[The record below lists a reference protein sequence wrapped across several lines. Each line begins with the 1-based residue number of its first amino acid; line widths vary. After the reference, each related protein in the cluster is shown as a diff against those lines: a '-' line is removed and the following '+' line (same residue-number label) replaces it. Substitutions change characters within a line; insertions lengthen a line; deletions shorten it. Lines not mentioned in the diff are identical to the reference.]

1 MKKLL
6 LKTMFLLCVLIAGS
20 SSTWATTYK
29 LEKVTSVEAGSMYV
43 FEQDGHV
50 MKNTLYS
57 SSALQTT
64 DTYNTTGLSGTETY
78 VWCLESATGG
88 FYMRN
93 VSKDSK
99 EYLNNTSSTTMS
111 FGDKNSIWSFSFED
125 GVALIQNSS
134 NENRFLG
141 FMNLISYVYK
151 AYDSNY
157 APDLSE
163 HPHAITVYKL
173 VEEVDVPSS
182 SVSFAEKT
190 PSIDFPGKTTYSQKP
205 ETATG
210 YSYET
215 GASITYEITANTA
228 GATIDASLGKV
239 TVAHEGSVTVKATA
253 AAIEGKFTSSYDTYN
268 LTVNDNRIEA
278 PISFPVT
285 TAVAMMGEDFDEPV
299 LTNDQ
304 GLTITYSSDNEAVA
318 TVNATSG
325 AVTLVAV
332 GTANI
337 IATFA
342 GDATY
347 KNTIAQYEL
356 TVNKG
361 AQALPYEES
370 FNKTFGE
377 FTTDGV
383 EVNEIKVWNCVQ
395 SSDFAKATSS
405 ISGINHNA
413 ESWLTSPVIDA
424 TNVTHFALSFE
435 QSIDSY
441 FGTIANEAMVY
452 AKSVGDTDW
461 TKLSITYPTTPKDGY
476 SSFVTTTVDLSAFAG
491 NKMQIAFVYIGT
503 TSKAGAWLVKNVKF
517 SESAVDITVTSD
529 GWATYVTPYALRF
542 GEGDAYIVNA
552 TGDKVV
558 YLESVTDVPAS
569 TPVILKGEGTK
580 TATVLTTADAIT
592 DNKLAVSDG
601 NVTSCYVLAKM
612 ANGVGFYKWNGGAL
626 SSGRVYLPTDVV
638 TSAHEFLGLTLG
650 DETGVNEVRG
660 RRSEGRGEV
669 YDLQGRKVLKPTQG
683 LYIVNG
689 KRVVVK

>member
-1 MKKLL
+1 M
-6 LKTMFLLCVLIAGS
+6 
-20 SSTWATTYK
+20 
-29 LEKVTSVEAGSMYV
+29 
-43 FEQDGHV
+43 
-50 MKNTLYS
+50 
-57 SSALQTT
+57 
-64 DTYNTTGLSGTETY
+64 
-78 VWCLESATGG
+78 
-88 FYMRN
+88 
-93 VSKDSK
+93 
-99 EYLNNTSSTTMS
+99 
-111 FGDKNSIWSFSFED
+111 
-125 GVALIQNSS
+125 
-134 NENRFLG
+134 
-141 FMNLISYVYK
+141 
-151 AYDSNY
+151 
-157 APDLSE
+157 
-163 HPHAITVYKL
+163 
-173 VEEVDVPSS
+173 
-182 SVSFAEKT
+182 
-190 PSIDFPGKTTYSQKP
+190 
-205 ETATG
+205 
-210 YSYET
+210 
-215 GASITYEITANTA
+215 
-228 GATIDASLGKV
+228 
-239 TVAHEGSVTVKATA
+239 AHEGSVTVKATA
-253 AAIEGKFTSSYDTYN
+253 AAIEGKFTSSYDTYT
-268 LTVNDNRIEA
+268 LTVNDNRTEA

-299 LTNDQ
+299 LTNDK
-304 GLTITYSSDNEAVA
+304 GLTVTYSSDNEAVA
-318 TVNATSG
+318 TVDDTSG
-325 AVTLVAV
+325 EVTLVAV

-347 KNTIAQYEL
+347 KYTTAQYEL

-405 ISGINHNA
+405 INVNYDA

-424 TNVTHFALSFE
+424 TNVSHFALSFE

-452 AKSVGDTDW
+452 AKNVGDTDW
-461 TKLSITYPTTPKDGY
+461 TKLSITYPTTPKDGYY

-542 GEGDAYIVNA
+542 DEGDAYIVNT

-558 YLESVTDVPAS
+558 YLESVTDVPTD

-601 NVTSCYVLAKM
+601 TVTECYVLAKKI
-612 ANGVGFYKWNGGAL
+612 NGVGFYKWTGGAL
-626 SSGRVYLPTDVV
+626 SAGRVYLPTSVV
-638 TSAHEFLGLTLG
+638 
-650 DETGVNEVRG
+650 GVNEVRG

-689 KRVVVK
+689 KRVAVK

>member
-1 MKKLL
+1 MKKLI
-6 LKTMFLLCVLIAGS
+6 LKTMFLLCVLIAS
-20 SSTWATTYK
+20 
-29 LEKVTSVEAGSMYV
+29 
-43 FEQDGHV
+43 
-50 MKNTLYS
+50 S
-57 SSALQTT
+57 SSALAGDVTFTAGT
-64 DTYNTTGLSGTETY
+64 DQGTNGTSGNPDSMEKAGVTISGTDF
-78 VWCLESATGG
+78 ATTTA
-88 FYMRN
+88 
-93 VSKDSK
+93 
-99 EYLNNTSSTTMS
+99 EYRIYTSSTFTIS
-111 FGDKNSIWSFSFED
+111 SIGTITKIIINSTANRGSTYGPDNLSTSTGSYKTEKGSKAGTWTGS
-125 GVALIQNSS
+125 ASS
-134 NENRFLG
+134 VVFTASSQCRATS
-141 FMNLISYVYK
+141 IVVTHT
-151 AYDSNY
+151 
-157 APDLSE
+157 APS
-163 HPHAITVYKL
+163 
-173 VEEVDVPSS
+173 VPSS

-190 PSIDFPGKTTYSQKP
+190 PSIDFPGKTTYSQAP
-205 ETATG
+205 TTATG
-210 YSYET
+210 YSAEA

-253 AAIEGKFTSSYDTYN
+253 AAIEGKFTSSYDTYT

-278 PISFPVT
+278 PISFPVA
-285 TAVAMMGEDFDEPV
+285 TAEAMMGEDFEEPV

-337 IATFA
+337 IATFT

-347 KNTIAQYEL
+347 KYTTVQYEL
-356 TVNKG
+356 TINKG

-452 AKSVGDTDW
+452 AKNVGDTDW
-461 TKLSITYPTTPKDGY
+461 TKLSITYPTTPKEGYY

-542 GEGDAYIVNA
+542 GEGDAYIVNT

-558 YLESVTDVPAS
+558 YLESVTDVPTD

-592 DNKLAVSDG
+592 DNKLAISDG

-650 DETGVNEVRG
+650 EETGVNEVRG

-669 YDLQGRKVLKPTQG
+669 YDLQGRKVLKPTLG

-689 KRVVVK
+689 KRVAVK

>member
-6 LKTMFLLCVLIAGS
+6 LKTMLLLCALIAGS
-20 SSTWATTYK
+20 SSTWATTYR
-29 LEKVTSVEAGSMYV
+29 LEKVTSVEAGSLYV
-43 FEQDGHV
+43 FEQGGHV
-50 MKNTLYS
+50 MNNTIS
-57 SSALQTT
+57 SNALQTT
-64 DTYNTTGLSGTETY
+64 TSYATTGLAGNETY
-78 VWCLESATGG
+78 VWTLQSATGG
-88 FYMRN
+88 FYMKN
-93 VSKDSK
+93 VK
-99 EYLNNTSSTTMS
+99 EDKYLKNTSSTNMS
-111 FGDKNSIWSFSFED
+111 WDTNVASIWTFSFSED
-125 GVALIQNSS
+125 VVLIQNKS
-134 NENRFLG
+134 NDNRFLG
-141 FMNLISYVYK
+141 YMGATSYAYK
-151 AYDSNY
+151 AYAIDNLTTY
-157 APDLSE
+157 
-163 HPHAITVYKL
+163 PHAITVYKL

-182 SVSFAEKT
+182 SVSFTEKT
-190 PSIDFPGKTTYSQKP
+190 PSIDFPGKTTYSQEP

-253 AAIEGKFTSSYDTYN
+253 AAIEGKFTSSYDTYT

-325 AVTLVAV
+325 EVTLVAV

-347 KNTIAQYEL
+347 KYTTVQYEL
-356 TVNKG
+356 TINKG

-452 AKSVGDTDW
+452 AKSVDDTDW

-542 GEGDAYIVNA
+542 GEGDAYIVNT

-660 RRSEGRGEV
+660 RRSEGRSEV

-689 KRVVVK
+689 KRVAVK

>member
-1 MKKLL
+1 
-6 LKTMFLLCVLIAGS
+6 MFLLCVLIAGGS
-20 SSTWATTYK
+20 SMLATTYV
-29 LEKVTSVEAGSMYV
+29 KVTSTSDLVSGDVYIIATSSAVAISYSSNILNTTSSGFTESDGVITTSSATPMEFTLGIKNSNYTLKNGDYYLGYANSSTATNLRLNQTANSSLQ
-43 FEQDGHV
+43 EQWTISSDATYGYTIVNAHSSGRFIGQGGKYFKAYAE
-50 MKNTLYS
+50 MANNPPATLYRKQLYP
-57 SSALQTT
+57 SSAVTFT
-64 DTYNTTGLSGTETY
+64 
-78 VWCLESATGG
+78 A
-88 FYMRN
+88 
-93 VSKDSK
+93 
-99 EYLNNTSSTTMS
+99 
-111 FGDKNSIWSFSFED
+111 
-125 GVALIQNSS
+125 
-134 NENRFLG
+134 
-141 FMNLISYVYK
+141 
-151 AYDSNY
+151 
-157 APDLSE
+157 
-163 HPHAITVYKL
+163 
-173 VEEVDVPSS
+173 
-182 SVSFAEKT
+182 KT
-190 PSIDFPGKTTYSQKP
+190 PSIDYPGTTTYSQEP

-210 YSYET
+210 YSDEA

-228 GATIDASLGKV
+228 GATIDVSSGEV

-253 AAIEGKFTSSYDTYN
+253 AAIEGKFTSSYDTYT
-268 LTVNDNRIEA
+268 LTVNDNRTKA

-299 LTNDQ
+299 LTNDK
-304 GLTITYSSDNEAVA
+304 GLTVTYSSDNEAVA
-318 TVNATSG
+318 TVDDTSG
-325 AVTLVAV
+325 EVTLVAV

-347 KNTIAQYEL
+347 KYTTAQYEL

-383 EVNEIKVWNCVQ
+383 EVNKIKVWNCVQ

-405 ISGINHNA
+405 INVNYNA

-452 AKSVGDTDW
+452 AKNVGDTDW

-542 GEGDAYIVNA
+542 AEGDAYIVNA

-580 TATVLTTADAIT
+580 TATVLTTIPDEVTNLLAI
-592 DNKLAVSDG
+592 SDG
-601 NVTSCYVLAKM
+601 TVTSCYVLAKKTS
-612 ANGVGFYKWNGGAL
+612 GVGFYKWTGGAL
-626 SSGRVYLPTDVV
+626 SAGRVYLPTDVV

-660 RRSEGRGEV
+660 RRSEGKGEV

-689 KRVVVK
+689 KRVAVK

>member
-1 MKKLL
+1 
-6 LKTMFLLCVLIAGS
+6 
-20 SSTWATTYK
+20 
-29 LEKVTSVEAGSMYV
+29 MYV
-43 FEQDGHV
+43 FEQEGYV
-50 MKNTLYS
+50 MNNTIS
-57 SSALQTT
+57 SNALQTT
-64 DTYNTTGLSGTETY
+64 TSYATTGLSGLETY
-78 VWCLESATGG
+78 VWKLKKATGG
-88 FYMRN
+88 YYMYN
-93 VSKDSK
+93 ISVDKH
-99 EYLNNTSSTTMS
+99 LNTESYSTSMSLGSNSTIWTFTFDEEGIVMIKN
-111 FGDKNSIWSFSFED
+111 KNSD
-125 GVALIQNSS
+125 Y
-134 NENRFLG
+134 RFLG

-173 VEEVDVPSS
+173 VEEVDIPSS

-190 PSIDFPGKTTYSQKP
+190 PSIDYPGTTTYSQAP

-210 YSYET
+210 YSAEA

-228 GATIDASLGKV
+228 GATIDVSSGEV

-253 AAIEGKFTSSYDTYN
+253 AAIEGKFTSSYDTYT
-268 LTVNDNRIEA
+268 LTVNDNRTKA

-325 AVTLVAV
+325 EVTLVAV

-347 KNTIAQYEL
+347 KYTTVQYEL
-356 TVNKG
+356 TINKG

-441 FGTIANEAMVY
+441 FGMIANEAMVY

-542 GEGDAYIVNA
+542 DEGDAYIVNT

-558 YLESVTDVPAS
+558 YLESVTDVPTD

-592 DNKLAVSDG
+592 DNKLAVSNG
-601 NVTSCYVLAKM
+601 TVTECYVLAKKI
-612 ANGVGFYKWNGGAL
+612 NGVGFYKWTGGAL
-626 SSGRVYLPTDVV
+626 SAGRVYLPTSVV

-660 RRSEGRGEV
+660 KRSEGRGEV

-689 KRVVVK
+689 KRVAVK

>member
-1 MKKLL
+1 MKKIVIQTILL
-6 LKTMFLLCVLIAGS
+6 LYVLVAGS
-20 SSTWATTYK
+20 SSAWATTYK
-29 LEKVTSVEAGSMYV
+29 LEKTTSVEAGSLYV
-43 FEQDGHV
+43 FEQEGHV
-50 MKNTLYS
+50 MKNTIS
-57 SSALQTT
+57 SNALQTT
-64 DTYNTTGLSGTETY
+64 TSYAITGLSGLETY

-88 FYMRN
+88 FYMKN
-93 VSKDSK
+93 VSKASK
-99 EYLNNTSSTTMS
+99 EYLNNTTSTTLA
-111 FGDKNSIWSFSFED
+111 FGDKSTIWTFTFED
-125 GVALIQNSS
+125 EVALIKTSDG
-134 NENRFLG
+134 ERFLG
-141 FMNLISYVYK
+141 YPDISITPRSYVYR
-151 AYDSNY
+151 AMAIGNISI
-157 APDLSE
+157 S
-163 HPHAITVYKL
+163 PHDITVYKL
-173 VEEVDVPSS
+173 VEETAPSS
-182 SVSFAEKT
+182 AVTFTAKT
-190 PSIDFPGKTTYSQKP
+190 PSIDYPGTTTYSQEP

-210 YSYET
+210 YSDET

-228 GATIDASLGKV
+228 GATIDASLGEV

-253 AAIEGKFTSSYDTYN
+253 AAIEGKFTSSYDTYT

-299 LTNDQ
+299 LTNDK
-304 GLTITYSSDNEAVA
+304 GLTVTYSSDNEAVA
-318 TVNATSG
+318 TVDDTSG
-325 AVTLVAV
+325 EVTLVAV

-347 KNTIAQYEL
+347 KYTTAQYEL

-405 ISGINHNA
+405 INVNYNA

-452 AKSVGDTDW
+452 AKNVGDTDW
-461 TKLSITYPTTPKDGY
+461 TKLSITYPTTPKDGYY

-517 SESAVDITVTSD
+517 SESADDITVTSD

-542 GEGDAYIVNA
+542 AEGDAYIVNA

-580 TATVLTTADAIT
+580 TATVLTTIPDEVTNLLAI
-592 DNKLAVSDG
+592 SDG
-601 NVTSCYVLAKM
+601 TVTSCYVLAKKTS
-612 ANGVGFYKWNGGAL
+612 GVGFYKWTGGAL
-626 SSGRVYLPTDVV
+626 SAGRVYLPTDVV

-650 DETGVNEVRG
+650 EETGVSEVRG

-689 KRVVVK
+689 KRVAVK

>member
-6 LKTMFLLCVLIAGS
+6 LKTMLLLCILIAGS
-20 SSTWATTYK
+20 SSTWATTYR
-29 LEKVTSVEAGSMYV
+29 LEKVTSVEAGSLYV
-43 FEQDGHV
+43 FEQGGHV
-50 MKNTLYS
+50 MNNTIS
-57 SSALQTT
+57 SNALQTT
-64 DTYNTTGLSGTETY
+64 TSYATTGLSGLETY
-78 VWCLESATGG
+78 VWKLKKATGG
-88 FYMRN
+88 YYMYN
-93 VSKDSK
+93 ISVDKH
-99 EYLNNTSSTTMS
+99 LNTESYSTNMS
-111 FGDKNSIWSFSFED
+111 LGSNSTIWTFTFDEEGIVMIKNKNSD
-125 GVALIQNSS
+125 Y
-134 NENRFLG
+134 RFLG

-157 APDLSE
+157 VSDLSE

-182 SVSFAEKT
+182 SVSFTEKT
-190 PSIDFPGKTTYSQKP
+190 PSIDYPGTTTYSQAP

-210 YSYET
+210 YSDKT

-253 AAIEGKFTSSYDTYN
+253 AAIEGKFTSSYDTYT

-325 AVTLVAV
+325 EVTLVAV

-347 KNTIAQYEL
+347 KYTTVQYEL
-356 TVNKG
+356 TINKG

-452 AKSVGDTDW
+452 AKNVGDTDW
-461 TKLSITYPTTPKDGY
+461 TKLSITYPTIPKEGYY

-529 GWATYVTPYALRF
+529 GWATYVTPYALHF
-542 GEGDAYIVNA
+542 AEGDAYIVNT

-601 NVTSCYVLAKM
+601 TVTECYVLAKKI
-612 ANGVGFYKWNGGAL
+612 NGVGFYKWTGGAL
-626 SSGRVYLPTDVV
+626 SAGRVYLPADVV

-689 KRVVVK
+689 KRVAVK

>member
-1 MKKLL
+1 MLL
-6 LKTMFLLCVLIAGS
+6 LCALIAGS
-20 SSTWATTYK
+20 SSTWATTYR
-29 LEKVTSVEAGSMYV
+29 LEKVTSVEAGSLYV
-43 FEQDGHV
+43 FEQGGHV
-50 MKNTLYS
+50 MNNTIS
-57 SSALQTT
+57 SNALQTT
-64 DTYNTTGLSGTETY
+64 TSYATTGLAGNETY
-78 VWCLESATGG
+78 VWTLQSATGG
-88 FYMRN
+88 FYMKN
-93 VSKDSK
+93 VSKASE
-99 EYLNNTSSTTMS
+99 EYLNNTTSTTLA
-111 FGDKNSIWSFSFED
+111 FGDKSTIWTFTFED
-125 GVALIQNSS
+125 EVALIKTSDG
-134 NENRFLG
+134 ERFLG
-141 FMNLISYVYK
+141 YPDISITPRSYVYR
-151 AYDSNY
+151 AMAIGNISI
-157 APDLSE
+157 S
-163 HPHAITVYKL
+163 PHDITVYKL
-173 VEEVDVPSS
+173 VEETAPSS
-182 SVSFAEKT
+182 AVTFTEKT

-210 YSYET
+210 YSDET

-228 GATIDASLGKV
+228 GATIDASLGKI

-253 AAIEGKFTSSYDTYN
+253 AAIEGKFTSSYDTYT

-347 KNTIAQYEL
+347 KYTTAQYEL
-356 TVNKG
+356 TINKG

-441 FGTIANEAMVY
+441 FGMIANEAMVY

-542 GEGDAYIVNA
+542 GEGDAYIVNT

-592 DNKLAVSDG
+592 DNKLAISDG

-626 SSGRVYLPTDVV
+626 SAGRVYLPTDVV

-650 DETGVNEVRG
+650 DETGVSEVRSK
-660 RRSEGRGEV
+660 RSEGRGEV
-669 YDLQGRKVLKPTQG
+669 YDLQGRKILKPTQG

-689 KRVVVK
+689 KRVAVK

>member
-1 MKKLL
+1 MA
-6 LKTMFLLCVLIAGS
+6 IG
-20 SSTWATTYK
+20 
-29 LEKVTSVEAGSMYV
+29 
-43 FEQDGHV
+43 
-50 MKNTLYS
+50 NI
-57 SSALQTT
+57 
-64 DTYNTTGLSGTETY
+64 
-78 VWCLESATGG
+78 
-88 FYMRN
+88 
-93 VSKDSK
+93 
-99 EYLNNTSSTTMS
+99 
-111 FGDKNSIWSFSFED
+111 SIS
-125 GVALIQNSS
+125 
-134 NENRFLG
+134 
-141 FMNLISYVYK
+141 
-151 AYDSNY
+151 
-157 APDLSE
+157 
-163 HPHAITVYKL
+163 PHDITVYKL
-173 VEEVDVPSS
+173 VEETAPSS
-182 SVSFAEKT
+182 AVTFTAKT
-190 PSIDFPGKTTYSQKP
+190 PSIDYPGTTTYSQEP

-210 YSYET
+210 YSDET

-228 GATIDASLGKV
+228 GATIDASLGEV

-253 AAIEGKFTSSYDTYN
+253 AAIEGKFTSSYDTYT

-299 LTNDQ
+299 LTNDK
-304 GLTITYSSDNEAVA
+304 GLTVTYSSDNEAVA
-318 TVNATSG
+318 TVDDTSG
-325 AVTLVAV
+325 EVTLVAV

-347 KNTIAQYEL
+347 KYTTAQYEL

-405 ISGINHNA
+405 INVNYDA

-452 AKSVGDTDW
+452 AKNVGDTDW
-461 TKLSITYPTTPKDGY
+461 TKLSITYPTTPKDEY
-476 SSFVTTTVDLSAFAG
+476 SSFVATTVDLSAFAG

-542 GEGDAYIVNA
+542 DEGDAYIVNT

-558 YLESVTDVPAS
+558 YLESVTDVPTD

-601 NVTSCYVLAKM
+601 TVTECYVLAKKI
-612 ANGVGFYKWNGGAL
+612 NGVGFYKWTGGAL
-626 SSGRVYLPTDVV
+626 SAGRVYLPADVV

-689 KRVVVK
+689 KRVAVK

>member
-1 MKKLL
+1 M
-6 LKTMFLLCVLIAGS
+6 S
-20 SSTWATTYK
+20 W
-29 LEKVTSVEAGSMYV
+29 
-43 FEQDGHV
+43 
-50 MKNTLYS
+50 
-57 SSALQTT
+57 
-64 DTYNTTGLSGTETY
+64 DT
-78 VWCLESATGG
+78 
-88 FYMRN
+88 N
-93 VSKDSK
+93 VA
-99 EYLNNTSSTTMS
+99 
-111 FGDKNSIWSFSFED
+111 SIWTFSFSED
-125 GVALIQNSS
+125 VVLIQNKS
-134 NENRFLG
+134 NDNRFLG
-141 FMNLISYVYK
+141 YMGATSYVYK
-151 AYDSNY
+151 AYAIDNLTTY
-157 APDLSE
+157 
-163 HPHAITVYKL
+163 PHAITVYKL

-182 SVSFAEKT
+182 SVSFTEKT
-190 PSIDFPGKTTYSQKP
+190 PSIDFPGKTTYSQEP

-253 AAIEGKFTSSYDTYN
+253 AAIDGKFTSSYDTYT

-278 PISFPVT
+278 PISFPVA
-285 TAVAMMGEDFDEPV
+285 TAEAMMGEDFEEPV

-318 TVNATSG
+318 TVDDTSG
-325 AVTLVAV
+325 EVTLVAV

-347 KNTIAQYEL
+347 KYTTAQYEL

-452 AKSVGDTDW
+452 AKNVGDTDW
-461 TKLSITYPTTPKDGY
+461 TKLSITYPTTPNDGYY

-542 GEGDAYIVNA
+542 DEGDAYIVNA

-580 TATVLTTADAIT
+580 TASVLTTADAIT
-592 DNKLAVSDG
+592 NNKLAVSDG
-601 NVTSCYVLAKM
+601 TITSCYVLANM
-612 ANGVGFYKWNGGAL
+612 ASGVGFYKWNGNGTHTAL
-626 SSGRVYLPTDVV
+626 SAGRVYLPTDVV

-660 RRSEGRGEV
+660 KRSEGRGEV

-689 KRVVVK
+689 KRVAVK

>member
-1 MKKLL
+1 MRKSLLNSILL
-6 LKTMFLLCVLIAGS
+6 LFALVAGS
-20 SSTWATTYK
+20 TNVWAGETTVELTATNLELATFYLDREETVTVDGISYKYYQLNKNHLSQIIAKGSDGYICNTTPFPQDIKSVIITHDSNARQATIQGSADGTTWNDVATGTGSFIADFSSYSYKYFKIVNGTNASCWAKIEIIYDEEI
-29 LEKVTSVEAGSMYV
+29 L
-43 FEQDGHV
+43 
-50 MKNTLYS
+50 
-57 SSALQTT
+57 SSA
-64 DTYNTTGLSGTETY
+64 
-78 VWCLESATGG
+78 
-88 FYMRN
+88 
-93 VSKDSK
+93 
-99 EYLNNTSSTTMS
+99 
-111 FGDKNSIWSFSFED
+111 
-125 GVALIQNSS
+125 
-134 NENRFLG
+134 
-141 FMNLISYVYK
+141 
-151 AYDSNY
+151 
-157 APDLSE
+157 
-163 HPHAITVYKL
+163 
-173 VEEVDVPSS
+173 
-182 SVSFAEKT
+182 VSFTIKT
-190 PSIDFPGKTTYSQKP
+190 PSIDYPGTTTYSQAP
-205 ETATG
+205 TTATG
-210 YSYET
+210 YS
-215 GASITYEITANTA
+215 GDITYEITANTA
-228 GATIDASLGKV
+228 GATINASLGEV

-253 AAIEGKFTSSYDTYN
+253 AAIEGKFTSSYDTYT
-268 LTVNDNRIEA
+268 LTVNDNRTEA
-278 PISFPVT
+278 PISFPVA
-285 TAVAMMGEDFDEPV
+285 TAEAMMGEDFDEPL
-299 LTNDQ
+299 LTNDL
-304 GLTITYSSDNEAVA
+304 GLTVSYSSDNEAVA

-347 KNTIAQYEL
+347 KYTTAQYEL

-452 AKSVGDTDW
+452 AKNVGDTDW
-461 TKLSITYPTTPKDGY
+461 TKLSITYPTTPKEEY
-476 SSFVTTTVDLSAFAG
+476 SSFVTTIVDLSAYTG
-491 NKMQIAFVYIGT
+491 HNMQIAFVYKGT
-503 TSKAGAWLVKNVKF
+503 TNTAGTWRVRNVKF

-542 GEGDAYIVNA
+542 GEGDAYIVNT

-569 TPVILKGEGTK
+569 TPIILKGEGTK

-592 DNKLAVSDG
+592 NNKLAVSNGSITD
-601 NVTSCYVLAKM
+601 CYVLAKKDDK
-612 ANGVGFYKWNGGAL
+612 VGFYKWNGNDNHDAL
-626 SSGRVYLPTDVV
+626 SSGRVYLPADVV

-689 KRVVVK
+689 KRVAVK

>member
-1 MKKLL
+1 
-6 LKTMFLLCVLIAGS
+6 MFLLCVLIAGS
-20 SSTWATTYK
+20 SSTWATTYV
-29 LEKVTSVEAGSMYV
+29 KVTSTSDLVSGDVYIIATSSAV
-43 FEQDGHV
+43 A
-50 MKNTLYS
+50 TAYS
-57 SSALQTT
+57 SSNALTT
-64 DTYNTTGLSGTETY
+64 VSTGFTEISGIITTTTATPMEFTLGEIGDSYTLKMSNDKYLGYNSNTNFRRNETSASNKKEKWTITYNSDYTMYTIVNVDDTERHIGTGTNVFRPY
-78 VWCLESATGG
+78 VNMANNPPATL
-88 FYMRN
+88 YR
-93 VSKDSK
+93 KQL
-99 EYLNNTSSTTMS
+99 Y
-111 FGDKNSIWSFSFED
+111 
-125 GVALIQNSS
+125 
-134 NENRFLG
+134 
-141 FMNLISYVYK
+141 
-151 AYDSNY
+151 
-157 APDLSE
+157 
-163 HPHAITVYKL
+163 
-173 VEEVDVPSS
+173 PSS
-182 SVSFAEKT
+182 AVTFTDKT
-190 PSIDFPGKTTYSQKP
+190 PSIDFPGKTTYSQAP
-205 ETATG
+205 TTATG
-210 YSYET
+210 YSAEA

-253 AAIEGKFTSSYDTYN
+253 AAIEGKFTSSYDTYT

-325 AVTLVAV
+325 EVTLVAV

-347 KNTIAQYEL
+347 KYTTVQYEL
-356 TVNKG
+356 TINKG

-452 AKSVGDTDW
+452 AKNVGDTDW
-461 TKLSITYPTTPKDGY
+461 TKLSITYPTIPKEGYY

-529 GWATYVTPYALRF
+529 GWATYVTPYALHF
-542 GEGDAYIVNA
+542 AEGDAYIVNT

-601 NVTSCYVLAKM
+601 TVTECYVLAKKI
-612 ANGVGFYKWNGGAL
+612 NGVGFYKWTGGAL
-626 SSGRVYLPTDVV
+626 SAGRVYLPADVV

-650 DETGVNEVRG
+650 NETGVSEVRG

-689 KRVVVK
+689 KRVAVK

>member
-6 LKTMFLLCVLIAGS
+6 LKTMLLLCALIAGS

-29 LEKVTSVEAGSMYV
+29 LEKVTSVEAGSLYV
-43 FEQDGHV
+43 FEQEGYV
-50 MKNTLYS
+50 MNNTIS
-57 SSALQTT
+57 SNALQTT
-64 DTYNTTGLSGTETY
+64 TSYATTGLSGLETY
-78 VWCLESATGG
+78 VWKLKKATGG
-88 FYMRN
+88 YYMYN
-93 VSKDSK
+93 ISVDKH
-99 EYLNNTSSTTMS
+99 LNTESYSTNMS
-111 FGDKNSIWSFSFED
+111 LGSNSTIWTFTFDEEGIVMIKNKNSD
-125 GVALIQNSS
+125 Y
-134 NENRFLG
+134 RFLG

-190 PSIDFPGKTTYSQKP
+190 PSIDYPGTTTYSQTP

-228 GATIDASLGKV
+228 GATIDASLGEV

-253 AAIEGKFTSSYDTYN
+253 AAIEGKFTSSYDTYT
-268 LTVNDNRIEA
+268 LTVNDNRTKA

-285 TAVAMMGEDFDEPV
+285 TAVAMMGEDFEEPV

-318 TVNATSG
+318 TVDDTSG
-325 AVTLVAV
+325 EVTLVAV

-347 KNTIAQYEL
+347 KYTTAQYEL

-405 ISGINHNA
+405 INVNYNA

-424 TNVTHFALSFE
+424 TNVTHFALFFE

-452 AKSVGDTDW
+452 AKNVGDTDW
-461 TKLSITYPTTPKDGY
+461 TKLSITYPTTPKDGYY

-542 GEGDAYIVNA
+542 DEGDAYIVNT

-558 YLESVTDVPAS
+558 YLESVTDVPTD

-601 NVTSCYVLAKM
+601 TVTECYVLAKKI
-612 ANGVGFYKWNGGAL
+612 NGVGFYKWTGGAL
-626 SSGRVYLPTDVV
+626 SAGRVYLPTSVV

-689 KRVVVK
+689 KRVAVK

>member
-1 MKKLL
+1 ML
-6 LKTMFLLCVLIAGS
+6 
-20 SSTWATTYK
+20 ATTYV
-29 LEKVTSVEAGSMYV
+29 KVTSATDLVNGDVYIIATSSAVAISFSSNVLNTTDSGFTESDGVITTSSATPMEFTLGIKNSNYTLKNGDYYLGYANSSTATNLRLNQTANSSLQ
-43 FEQDGHV
+43 EQWTISSDATYGYTIVNAHSSGRFIGQGGKYFKAYAE
-50 MKNTLYS
+50 MANNPPATLYRKQLYP
-57 SSALQTT
+57 SSAVTFT
-64 DTYNTTGLSGTETY
+64 
-78 VWCLESATGG
+78 A
-88 FYMRN
+88 
-93 VSKDSK
+93 
-99 EYLNNTSSTTMS
+99 
-111 FGDKNSIWSFSFED
+111 
-125 GVALIQNSS
+125 
-134 NENRFLG
+134 
-141 FMNLISYVYK
+141 
-151 AYDSNY
+151 
-157 APDLSE
+157 
-163 HPHAITVYKL
+163 
-173 VEEVDVPSS
+173 
-182 SVSFAEKT
+182 KT
-190 PSIDFPGKTTYSQKP
+190 PSIDYPGTTTYSQEP

-210 YSYET
+210 YSDET

-228 GATIDASLGKV
+228 GATIDVSSGEV

-253 AAIEGKFTSSYDTYN
+253 AAIEGKFTSSYDTYT

-299 LTNDQ
+299 LTNDK
-304 GLTITYSSDNEAVA
+304 GLTVTYSSDNEAVA
-318 TVNATSG
+318 TVDDTSG
-325 AVTLVAV
+325 EVTLVAV
-332 GTANI
+332 GTASI

-347 KNTIAQYEL
+347 KYTTAQYEL

-383 EVNEIKVWNCVQ
+383 EVNKIKVWNCVQ

-452 AKSVGDTDW
+452 AKNVGDTDW
-461 TKLSITYPTTPKDGY
+461 TKLSITYPTTPKDGYY

-542 GEGDAYIVNA
+542 AGDDAYIVNA

-558 YLESVTDVPAS
+558 YLESVTDVPAD

-592 DNKLAVSDG
+592 DNKLAISDG
-601 NVTSCYVLAKM
+601 NVTSCYVLAKKT
-612 ANGVGFYKWNGGAL
+612 NGVGFYKWTGGAL
-626 SSGRVYLPTDVV
+626 SAGRVYLPTSVV

-689 KRVVVK
+689 KRVAVK

>member
-1 MKKLL
+1 MRKSLLNSILL
-6 LKTMFLLCVLIAGS
+6 LFALVAGS
-20 SSTWATTYK
+20 TNVWAGETTVELTATNLELATFYLDREETVTVDGISYKYYQLNKNHLSQIIAKGSDGYICNTTPFPQDIKSVIITHDSNARQATIQGSADGTTWNDVATGTGSFIADFSSYSYKYFKIVNGTNASCWAKIEIIYDEEI
-29 LEKVTSVEAGSMYV
+29 L
-43 FEQDGHV
+43 
-50 MKNTLYS
+50 
-57 SSALQTT
+57 SSA
-64 DTYNTTGLSGTETY
+64 
-78 VWCLESATGG
+78 
-88 FYMRN
+88 
-93 VSKDSK
+93 
-99 EYLNNTSSTTMS
+99 
-111 FGDKNSIWSFSFED
+111 
-125 GVALIQNSS
+125 
-134 NENRFLG
+134 
-141 FMNLISYVYK
+141 
-151 AYDSNY
+151 
-157 APDLSE
+157 
-163 HPHAITVYKL
+163 
-173 VEEVDVPSS
+173 
-182 SVSFAEKT
+182 VSFTIKT
-190 PSIDFPGKTTYSQKP
+190 PSIDYPGTTTYSQAP
-205 ETATG
+205 TTATG
-210 YSYET
+210 YS
-215 GASITYEITANTA
+215 GDITYEITANTA
-228 GATIDASLGKV
+228 GATINESLGEV

-253 AAIEGKFTSSYDTYN
+253 AAIEGKFTSSYDTYT
-268 LTVNDNRIEA
+268 LTVNDNRTEA
-278 PISFPVT
+278 PISFPVA
-285 TAVAMMGEDFDEPV
+285 TAEAMMGEDFDEPL
-299 LTNDQ
+299 LTNDL
-304 GLTITYSSDNEAVA
+304 GLTVSYSSDNEAVA

-347 KNTIAQYEL
+347 KYTTAQYEL

-377 FTTDGV
+377 FTTDEV
-383 EVNEIKVWNCVQ
+383 EVNKIKVWNCVQ
-395 SSDFAKATSS
+395 KSDFAKATSS

-424 TNVTHFALSFE
+424 TNVSHFALSFE

-461 TKLSITYPTTPKDGY
+461 TKLSITYPTTPKDGYY

-542 GEGDAYIVNA
+542 AEGDAYIVNA

-558 YLESVTDVPAS
+558 YLESVTDVPTD

-580 TATVLTTADAIT
+580 TATVLTTIPDEVTNLLAI
-592 DNKLAVSDG
+592 SDG
-601 NVTSCYVLAKM
+601 TVASCYVLAKKTS
-612 ANGVGFYKWNGGAL
+612 GIGFYKWTGGAL
-626 SSGRVYLPTDVV
+626 SAGRVYLPTSVV

>member
-1 MKKLL
+1 MLL
-6 LKTMFLLCVLIAGS
+6 LCILIAGS
-20 SSTWATTYK
+20 TCAWATTYK

-141 FMNLISYVYK
+141 YASSPAYVYK
-151 AYDSNY
+151 AYTTDDNY
-157 APDLSE
+157 LSIC
-163 HPHAITVYKL
+163 PHAITVYKL
-173 VEEVDVPSS
+173 VEEVNVPSS
-182 SVSFAEKT
+182 SVSFIEKT
-190 PSIDFPGKTTYSQKP
+190 PSIDYPGTTTYSQAP

-210 YSYET
+210 YSDKT

-228 GATIDASLGKV
+228 GATIDVSSGEV
-239 TVAHEGSVTVKATA
+239 TVAHEGCVTVKATA
-253 AAIEGKFTSSYDTYN
+253 AAIEGKFTSSYDTYT

-278 PISFPVT
+278 PISFPVA
-285 TAVAMMGEDFDEPV
+285 TAEAMMGEDFEEPV

-347 KNTIAQYEL
+347 KYTTAQYEL

-452 AKSVGDTDW
+452 AKNVGDTDW
-461 TKLSITYPTTPKDGY
+461 TKLSITYPTTPKEGYY

-542 GEGDAYIVNA
+542 GEGDAYIVNT

-558 YLESVTDVPAS
+558 YLESVTDVPTD

-592 DNKLAVSDG
+592 DNKLAISDG

-612 ANGVGFYKWNGGAL
+612 ANGVGFYKWTGGAL
-626 SSGRVYLPTDVV
+626 SAGRVYLPADVV

-689 KRVVVK
+689 KRVAVK

>member
-1 MKKLL
+1 MKKIVIQTIL
-6 LKTMFLLCVLIAGS
+6 LLCVLVAGS
-20 SSTWATTYK
+20 SSAWATTYK
-29 LEKVTSVEAGSMYV
+29 LEKVTSVEAGSLYV
-43 FEQDGHV
+43 FEQEGYV
-50 MKNTLYS
+50 MNNTIS
-57 SSALQTT
+57 SNALQTT
-64 DTYNTTGLSGTETY
+64 TSYATTGLSGLETY
-78 VWCLESATGG
+78 VWKLKKATGG
-88 FYMRN
+88 YYMYN
-93 VSKDSK
+93 ISVDKH
-99 EYLNNTSSTTMS
+99 LNTESYSTNMS
-111 FGDKNSIWSFSFED
+111 LGSNSTIWTFTFDEEGIVMIKNKNSD
-125 GVALIQNSS
+125 Y
-134 NENRFLG
+134 RFLG

-190 PSIDFPGKTTYSQKP
+190 PSIDYPGTTTYSQAP

-210 YSYET
+210 YS
-215 GASITYEITANTA
+215 GDITYEITANTA
-228 GATIDASLGKV
+228 GATINASLGEV

-253 AAIEGKFTSSYDTYN
+253 AAIEGKFTSSYDTYT
-268 LTVNDNRIEA
+268 LTVNDNRTEA
-278 PISFPVT
+278 PISFPVA
-285 TAVAMMGEDFDEPV
+285 TAEAMMGEDFDEPL
-299 LTNDQ
+299 LTNDL
-304 GLTITYSSDNEAVA
+304 GLTVSYSSDNEAVA

-325 AVTLVAV
+325 AVTLVAM

-347 KNTIAQYEL
+347 KYTTAQYEL

-452 AKSVGDTDW
+452 AKNVGDTDW
-461 TKLSITYPTTPKDGY
+461 TKLSITYPTTPKEEY
-476 SSFVTTTVDLSAFAG
+476 SSFVTTIVDLSAYTG
-491 NKMQIAFVYIGT
+491 HNMQIAFVYKGT
-503 TSKAGAWLVKNVKF
+503 TNTAGTWRVRNVKF

-542 GEGDAYIVNA
+542 GEGDAYIVNT

-592 DNKLAVSDG
+592 DNKLAISDG

-638 TSAHEFLGLTLG
+638 TSAHEVLGLTLG
-650 DETGVNEVRG
+650 EETGVSEVRG

-689 KRVVVK
+689 KRVAVK

>member
-1 MKKLL
+1 MRKFLLNPILL
-6 LKTMFLLCVLIAGS
+6 LFALV
-20 SSTWATTYK
+20 
-29 LEKVTSVEAGSMYV
+29 AGSMNAWSGETIVELTATNLELATYYLDREETV
-43 FEQDGHV
+43 TVDGITYKYYQLNKNFEAKIIAKGNDGYICNTTPFSQDIKSVVITHDSNARQATIQGSTDGTTWNDV
-50 MKNTLYS
+50 ATGTGSFTADFTSYNYKYFKIVNGANSACWAKIEIIYDEEVL
-57 SSALQTT
+57 SSAVTFT
-64 DTYNTTGLSGTETY
+64 D
-78 VWCLESATGG
+78 
-88 FYMRN
+88 
-93 VSKDSK
+93 
-99 EYLNNTSSTTMS
+99 
-111 FGDKNSIWSFSFED
+111 
-125 GVALIQNSS
+125 
-134 NENRFLG
+134 
-141 FMNLISYVYK
+141 
-151 AYDSNY
+151 
-157 APDLSE
+157 
-163 HPHAITVYKL
+163 
-173 VEEVDVPSS
+173 
-182 SVSFAEKT
+182 KT
-190 PSIDFPGKTTYSQKP
+190 PFIDYPSTTTYSQEP

-210 YSYET
+210 YSDET

-253 AAIEGKFTSSYDTYN
+253 AAIEGKFTSSYDTYT
-268 LTVNDNRIEA
+268 LTVNDNRTEA

-299 LTNDQ
+299 LTNDK
-304 GLTITYSSDNEAVA
+304 GLTVTYSSDNEAVA
-318 TVNATSG
+318 TVDDTSG
-325 AVTLVAV
+325 EVTLVAV
-332 GTANI
+332 GTASI

-347 KNTIAQYEL
+347 KYTTAQYEL

-383 EVNEIKVWNCVQ
+383 EVNKIKVWNCVQ

-452 AKSVGDTDW
+452 AKNVGDTDW
-461 TKLSITYPTTPKDGY
+461 TKLSITYPTTPKDGYY

-542 GEGDAYIVNA
+542 AEGDAYIVNA

-580 TATVLTTADAIT
+580 TATVLTTIPDEVTNLLAI
-592 DNKLAVSDG
+592 SDG
-601 NVTSCYVLAKM
+601 TVTSCYVLAKKTS
-612 ANGVGFYKWNGGAL
+612 GVGFYKWTGGAL
-626 SSGRVYLPTDVV
+626 SAGRVYLPTDVV

-689 KRVVVK
+689 KRVAVK

>member
-1 MKKLL
+1 
-6 LKTMFLLCVLIAGS
+6 MFLLCVLIAGGS
-20 SSTWATTYK
+20 SMLATTYV
-29 LEKVTSVEAGSMYV
+29 KVTSATDLVNGDVYIIATSSAVAISFSSNVLNTTDSGFTESDGVITTSSATPMEFTLGIKNSNYTLKNGDYYLGYANSSTATNLRLNQTANSSLQ
-43 FEQDGHV
+43 EQWTISSDATYGYTIVNAHSSGRFIGQGGKYFKAYAE
-50 MKNTLYS
+50 MANNPPATLYRKQLYP
-57 SSALQTT
+57 SSAVTFT
-64 DTYNTTGLSGTETY
+64 
-78 VWCLESATGG
+78 A
-88 FYMRN
+88 
-93 VSKDSK
+93 
-99 EYLNNTSSTTMS
+99 
-111 FGDKNSIWSFSFED
+111 
-125 GVALIQNSS
+125 
-134 NENRFLG
+134 
-141 FMNLISYVYK
+141 
-151 AYDSNY
+151 
-157 APDLSE
+157 
-163 HPHAITVYKL
+163 
-173 VEEVDVPSS
+173 
-182 SVSFAEKT
+182 KT
-190 PSIDFPGKTTYSQKP
+190 PSIDYPGTTTYSQEP

-210 YSYET
+210 YSDET

-228 GATIDASLGKV
+228 GATIDVSSGEV

-253 AAIEGKFTSSYDTYN
+253 AAIEGKFTSSYDTYT

-347 KNTIAQYEL
+347 KYTTAQYEL
-356 TVNKG
+356 MVNKG

-383 EVNEIKVWNCVQ
+383 EVNEIKVWNCMQ

-452 AKSVGDTDW
+452 AKNVGDTDW

-542 GEGDAYIVNA
+542 AEDDAYIVNA

-558 YLESVTDVPAS
+558 YLESVTDVPAD

-592 DNKLAVSDG
+592 DNKLAISDG

-612 ANGVGFYKWNGGAL
+612 ANGVGFYKWNGNGTHTAL

-660 RRSEGRGEV
+660 KRSEGRGEV

-689 KRVVVK
+689 KRVAVK

>member
-1 MKKLL
+1 MKQLI
-6 LKTMFLLCVLIAGS
+6 LKTMFLLCVLIAS
-20 SSTWATTYK
+20 
-29 LEKVTSVEAGSMYV
+29 
-43 FEQDGHV
+43 
-50 MKNTLYS
+50 S
-57 SSALQTT
+57 SSALAGDVTFTAGT
-64 DTYNTTGLSGTETY
+64 DQGTNGTSGNPDSMEKAGVTISGTDF
-78 VWCLESATGG
+78 ATTTA
-88 FYMRN
+88 
-93 VSKDSK
+93 
-99 EYLNNTSSTTMS
+99 EYRIYSSSTFTIS
-111 FGDKNSIWSFSFED
+111 SIGTITKIIINSTANRGSTYGPDNLSTSTGSYKTEKGSKAGTWTGS
-125 GVALIQNSS
+125 ASS
-134 NENRFLG
+134 VVFTASSQCRATS
-141 FMNLISYVYK
+141 IVVTHT
-151 AYDSNY
+151 
-157 APDLSE
+157 APS
-163 HPHAITVYKL
+163 
-173 VEEVDVPSS
+173 VPSS
-182 SVSFAEKT
+182 SVSFTEKT
-190 PSIDFPGKTTYSQKP
+190 PSIDYPGTTTYSQEP

-210 YSYET
+210 YSDET

-253 AAIEGKFTSSYDTYN
+253 AAIEGKFTSSYDTYT
-268 LTVNDNRIEA
+268 LTVNDNRTEA

-299 LTNDQ
+299 LTNDK
-304 GLTITYSSDNEAVA
+304 GLTVTYSSDNEAVA
-318 TVNATSG
+318 TVDDTSG
-325 AVTLVAV
+325 EVTLVAV

-347 KNTIAQYEL
+347 KYTTVQYEL
-356 TVNKG
+356 TINKG

-424 TNVTHFALSFE
+424 TNVSHFALSFE

-452 AKSVGDTDW
+452 AKNVGDTDW
-461 TKLSITYPTTPKDGY
+461 TKLSITYPTTPKDEY
-476 SSFVTTTVDLSAFAG
+476 SSFVATTVDLSAFAG

-542 GEGDAYIVNA
+542 DEGDAYIVNT

-558 YLESVTDVPAS
+558 YLESVTDVPTD

-592 DNKLAVSDG
+592 DNKLAISDG
-601 NVTSCYVLAKM
+601 TVTECYVLAKKI
-612 ANGVGFYKWNGGAL
+612 NGVGFYKWTGGAL
-626 SSGRVYLPTDVV
+626 SAGRVYLPTSVV

-669 YDLQGRKVLKPTQG
+669 YDLPHTGPLHRQW
-683 LYIVNG
+683 
-689 KRVVVK
+689 

>member
-1 MKKLL
+1 
-6 LKTMFLLCVLIAGS
+6 
-20 SSTWATTYK
+20 
-29 LEKVTSVEAGSMYV
+29 MYV
-43 FEQDGHV
+43 FEQEGYV
-50 MKNTLYS
+50 MNNTIS
-57 SSALQTT
+57 SNALQTT
-64 DTYNTTGLSGTETY
+64 TSYATSGLTGNETY
-78 VWCLESATGG
+78 VWELQNATGG
-88 FYMRN
+88 YKMRN
-93 VSKDSK
+93 VSADKC
-99 EYLNNTSSTTMS
+99 LNNTNDNTNLSWTTNTS
-111 FGDKNSIWSFSFED
+111 ACIWMFSFDEE
-125 GVALIQNSS
+125 GLTLIRNQKKDNS
-134 NENRFLG
+134 NFLG
-141 FMNLISYVYK
+141 FKDTESYAYK
-151 AYDSNY
+151 AYDYNY
-157 APDLSE
+157 APYLLE
-163 HPHAITVYKL
+163 HAHAITVYKL

-182 SVSFAEKT
+182 SVSFTEKT
-190 PSIDFPGKTTYSQKP
+190 PSIDYPGTTTYSQAP
-205 ETATG
+205 TTATG
-210 YSYET
+210 YSAEAGASITYEITANTAGATIDASLGEVTVAHEGT

-228 GATIDASLGKV
+228 GATIDASLGEV

-253 AAIEGKFTSSYDTYN
+253 AAIEGKFTSSYDTYT
-268 LTVNDNRIEA
+268 LTVNDNRTEA

-299 LTNDQ
+299 LTNDK
-304 GLTITYSSDNEAVA
+304 GLTVTYSSDNEAVA
-318 TVNATSG
+318 TVDDTSG
-325 AVTLVAV
+325 EVTLVAV

-347 KNTIAQYEL
+347 KYTTAQYEL

-405 ISGINHNA
+405 INVNYNA

-452 AKSVGDTDW
+452 AKNVGDTDW
-461 TKLSITYPTTPKDGY
+461 TKLSITYPTTPKDGYY

-542 GEGDAYIVNA
+542 DEGDAYIVNT

-558 YLESVTDVPAS
+558 YLESVTDVPTD

-601 NVTSCYVLAKM
+601 TVTECYVLAKKI
-612 ANGVGFYKWNGGAL
+612 NGVGFYKWTGGAL
-626 SSGRVYLPTDVV
+626 SAGRVYLPTSVV

-689 KRVVVK
+689 KRVAVK

>member
-1 MKKLL
+1 
-6 LKTMFLLCVLIAGS
+6 MFLLCVLIAGGS
-20 SSTWATTYK
+20 SMLATTYV
-29 LEKVTSVEAGSMYV
+29 KVTSTSDLVSGDVYIIATSSAVAISFSSNVLNTTDSGFTESDGVITTSSATPMEFTLGIKNSNYTLKNGDYYLGYANSSTATNLRLNQTTSSLQ
-43 FEQDGHV
+43 EQWTISSDATYGYTIVNAHSSGRFIGQSSKYFKAYAE
-50 MKNTLYS
+50 MANNPPATLYRKQLYP
-57 SSALQTT
+57 SSAVTFT
-64 DTYNTTGLSGTETY
+64 D
-78 VWCLESATGG
+78 
-88 FYMRN
+88 
-93 VSKDSK
+93 
-99 EYLNNTSSTTMS
+99 
-111 FGDKNSIWSFSFED
+111 
-125 GVALIQNSS
+125 
-134 NENRFLG
+134 
-141 FMNLISYVYK
+141 
-151 AYDSNY
+151 
-157 APDLSE
+157 
-163 HPHAITVYKL
+163 
-173 VEEVDVPSS
+173 
-182 SVSFAEKT
+182 KT
-190 PSIDFPGKTTYSQKP
+190 PSIDFPGKTTYSQAP
-205 ETATG
+205 TTATG
-210 YSYET
+210 YSAEA

-228 GATIDASLGKV
+228 GATIDASLGEV

-253 AAIEGKFTSSYDTYN
+253 AAIEGKFTSSYDTYT

-278 PISFPVT
+278 PISFPVA
-285 TAVAMMGEDFDEPV
+285 TAEAMMGEDFEEPV

-325 AVTLVAV
+325 EVTLVAV

-347 KNTIAQYEL
+347 KYTTAQYEL

-461 TKLSITYPTTPKDGY
+461 TKLSITYPTTPKEGY

-592 DNKLAVSDG
+592 DNKLAISDG

-612 ANGVGFYKWNGGAL
+612 TNGVGFYKWTGGAL
-626 SSGRVYLPTDVV
+626 SAGRVYLPTDVV

-689 KRVVVK
+689 KRVAVK

>member
-1 MKKLL
+1 
-6 LKTMFLLCVLIAGS
+6 MFLLCVLIAGGS
-20 SSTWATTYK
+20 SMLATTYV
-29 LEKVTSVEAGSMYV
+29 KVTSATDLVNGDVYIIATSSAVAISFSSNVLNTTDSGFTESDGVITTSSATPMEFTLGIKNSNYTLKNGDYYLGYANSSTATNLRLNQTANSSLQ
-43 FEQDGHV
+43 EQWTISSDATYGYTIVNAHSSGRFIGQGGKYFKAYAE
-50 MKNTLYS
+50 MANNPPATLYRKQLYP
-57 SSALQTT
+57 SSAVTFT
-64 DTYNTTGLSGTETY
+64 
-78 VWCLESATGG
+78 A
-88 FYMRN
+88 
-93 VSKDSK
+93 
-99 EYLNNTSSTTMS
+99 
-111 FGDKNSIWSFSFED
+111 
-125 GVALIQNSS
+125 
-134 NENRFLG
+134 
-141 FMNLISYVYK
+141 
-151 AYDSNY
+151 
-157 APDLSE
+157 
-163 HPHAITVYKL
+163 
-173 VEEVDVPSS
+173 
-182 SVSFAEKT
+182 KT
-190 PSIDFPGKTTYSQKP
+190 PSIDYPGTTTYSQEP

-210 YSYET
+210 YSDET

-228 GATIDASLGKV
+228 GATIDVSSGEV

-253 AAIEGKFTSSYDTYN
+253 AAIEGKFTSSYDTYT

-299 LTNDQ
+299 LTNDK
-304 GLTITYSSDNEAVA
+304 GLTVTYSSDNEAVA
-318 TVNATSG
+318 TVDDTSG
-325 AVTLVAV
+325 EVTLVAV
-332 GTANI
+332 GTASI

-347 KNTIAQYEL
+347 KYTTAQYEL

-383 EVNEIKVWNCVQ
+383 EVNKIKVWNCVQ

-452 AKSVGDTDW
+452 AKNVSDTDW

-542 GEGDAYIVNA
+542 GEGDAYIVNT

-592 DNKLAVSDG
+592 DNKLAISDG

-612 ANGVGFYKWNGGAL
+612 ANGVGFYKWNGNGTHTAL

-689 KRVVVK
+689 KRVAVK

>member
-1 MKKLL
+1 MKTLL
-6 LKTMFLLCVLIAGS
+6 SKTMFLLCVLIAGGS
-20 SSTWATTYK
+20 SVWATTYK

-43 FEQDGHV
+43 FEQEGHV
-50 MKNTLYS
+50 MKNTIS
-57 SSALQTT
+57 SNALETT
-64 DTYNTTGLSGTETY
+64 TSYATAGLSGTETY

-88 FYMRN
+88 FYMYN
-93 VSKDSK
+93 ESIDK
-99 EYLNNTSSTTMS
+99 YLNNTNSTKVY
-111 FGDKNSIWSFSFED
+111 FGDKNSIWTISFED

-134 NENRFLG
+134 YENRFLG
-141 FMNLISYVYK
+141 YPDISITPRSYVYR
-151 AYDSNY
+151 AMAIGNISI
-157 APDLSE
+157 S
-163 HPHAITVYKL
+163 PHDITVYKL
-173 VEEVDVPSS
+173 VEETAPSS
-182 SVSFAEKT
+182 AVTFTAKT
-190 PSIDFPGKTTYSQKP
+190 PSIDYPGTTTYSQAP
-205 ETATG
+205 TTATG
-210 YSYET
+210 YSAEA

-228 GATIDASLGKV
+228 GATIDASLGEV

-253 AAIEGKFTSSYDTYN
+253 AAIEGKFTSSYDTYT

-299 LTNDQ
+299 LENDQ
-304 GLTITYSSDNEAVA
+304 SLTVTYSSDNEAVA
-318 TVNATSG
+318 TIDDTSG
-325 AVTLVAV
+325 EVTLVAV

-347 KNTIAQYEL
+347 KYTTAQYEL

-405 ISGINHNA
+405 INVNYNA

-452 AKSVGDTDW
+452 AKNVGDTDW
-461 TKLSITYPTTPKDGY
+461 TKLSITYPTTPKDGYY

-542 GEGDAYIVNA
+542 AEGDAYIVNA

-580 TATVLTTADAIT
+580 TATVLTTIPDEVTNLLAI
-592 DNKLAVSDG
+592 SDG
-601 NVTSCYVLAKM
+601 TVTSCYVLAKKTS
-612 ANGVGFYKWNGGAL
+612 GVGFYKWTGGAL
-626 SSGRVYLPTDVV
+626 SAGRVYLPTSVV

-689 KRVVVK
+689 KRVAVK